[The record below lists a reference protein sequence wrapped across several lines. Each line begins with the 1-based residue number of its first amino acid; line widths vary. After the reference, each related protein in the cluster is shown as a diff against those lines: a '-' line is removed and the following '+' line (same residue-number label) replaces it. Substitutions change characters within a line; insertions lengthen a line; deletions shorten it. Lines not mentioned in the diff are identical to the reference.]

1 MAATPPRGAVL
12 VVRIWREPGVA
23 GFRGRIS
30 YRVDA
35 TETAETEVV
44 VHSADQLYAAVQE
57 WLDAFVTAK
66 PPTAQ

>member
-12 VVRIWREPGVA
+12 IVRVWREPGVS
-23 GFRGRIS
+23 GFRGRIT

-35 TETAETEVV
+35 TETADTEVV
-44 VHSADQLYAAVQE
+44 VQSRDQLHAAVQE
-57 WLDAFVTAK
+57 WLDAFLTAN